1 MNDKNFVSFHMLF
14 DFDLFLQITKQ
25 AKLRRMGFSGFIN
38 MAFRESV
45 FLLDK
50 ADMTNGILETD
61 ADFNEDDLDVD
72 IDRKVFIDRDL
83 KYRLQHFQDHFKI
96 WSKAAVLR
104 YILRRF
110 LRLLERYGEV
120 KVKGIRDRFF
130 RMWERAKGRTKG
142 WTKYFSESFLR
153 KTHMENF
160 YIPDRI
166 EIVNSYGVT
175 YKIIPLTPKN
185 PQLRPKIPIPWQK
198 KISTCAIL

>member
-1 MNDKNFVSFHMLF
+1 MNADFVSFHMLF

-25 AKLRRMGFSGFIN
+25 AKLRQTGFSGFIN
-38 MAFRESV
+38 MVFRESI

-61 ADFNEDDLDVD
+61 EDFNEDEIDIDVD
-72 IDRKVFIDRDL
+72 RKIFINRDL

-104 YILRRF
+104 YILRRY
-110 LRLLERYGEV
+110 LRMLERYGEV
-120 KVKGIRDRFF
+120 KVKAIRDRFF
-130 RMWERAKGRTKG
+130 RMWERAKGRTKE

-160 YIPDRI
+160 YRPDRI
-166 EIVNSYGVT
+166 ELVNSYGVT
-175 YKIIPLTPKN
+175 FQIIPFTPKN
-185 PQLRPKIPIPWQK
+185 PAIRPKIPIPVQK